1 MAFKSHT
8 GHKRDL
14 GQKDL
19 RAIVRAVGG
28 GGEASESEAVSTSR
42 LSSGSVSR
50 QTCDQVGS
58 LVTTII
64 FQIYHQ
70 KNQENHTVGYLKVS

>member
-28 GGEASESEAVSTSR
+28 GGEASESGEAVSTSR

-58 LVTTII
+58 LSPQFFFKYTT
-64 FQIYHQ
+64 H
-70 KNQENHTVGYLKVS
+70 KPLKPSN